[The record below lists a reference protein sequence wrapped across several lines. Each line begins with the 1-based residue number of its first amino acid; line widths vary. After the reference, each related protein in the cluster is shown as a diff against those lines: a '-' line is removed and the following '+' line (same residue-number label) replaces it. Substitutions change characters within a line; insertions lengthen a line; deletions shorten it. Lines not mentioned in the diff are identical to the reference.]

1 MSAEPSGATPTQQA
15 LALLRSSLA
24 SEPLLSANALAAL
37 WREQK
42 ALLASLPPRYEEVLE
57 SLLARYESAALFG
70 EESCSF
76 SAGDLRTQL
85 GLWLDKAERV
95 LA

>member
-1 MSAEPSGATPTQQA
+1 MMADQSAAGQAQQA
-15 LALLRSSLA
+15 IALLRSSLER
-24 SEPLLSANALAAL
+24 EPALQAGELAVL
-37 WREQK
+37 WRAQT

-57 SLLARYESAALFG
+57 SLLARFESAALFG

-85 GLWLDKAERV
+85 GLWLDKAARV
-95 LA
+95 IP